1 MSSLST
7 KRPSRA
13 AANRDRALREL
24 QDTAPAMRRLNV
36 HVPEDL
42 LRDIKVIAARQ
53 DTTIS
58 DIVRSHLEEYRGK
71 HASE

>member
-1 MSSLST
+1 MSSLSG
-7 KRPSRA
+7 KRPSRST
-13 AANRDRALREL
+13 ANCERALCAP
-24 QDTAPAMRRLNV
+24 QDAATSTRRLNV

-58 DIVRSHLEEYRGK
+58 NIVRDYLERHRRKYANE
-71 HASE
+71 

>member
-13 AANRDRALREL
+13 AANRDRALRDV
-24 QDTAPAMRRLNV
+24 QDTVPPMRRLNV

-42 LRDIKVIAARQ
+42 LRDIKIIAARQ

-58 DIVRSHLEEYRGK
+58 DIVRNYLGEYR
-71 HASE
+71 SRYSDE

>member
-1 MSSLST
+1 MSSLSS
-7 KRPSRA
+7 KQPSRA
-13 AANRDRALREL
+13 ATNCERTLCDIQEAA
-24 QDTAPAMRRLNV
+24 TSTRRLNV

-58 DIVRSHLEEYRGK
+58 NIVRDYLERHRRKYANE
-71 HASE
+71 

>member
-1 MSSLST
+1 MSTLST

-13 AANRDRALREL
+13 AATRERALRNV
-24 QDTAPAMRRLNV
+24 QGDTPAVRRLNV

-53 DTTIS
+53 DRTIS
-58 DIVRSHLEEYRGK
+58 DIVREHLAEYRRK
-71 HASE
+71 HSQE